1 MYWGSVKRKQR
12 KLTKTSLVSRLQ
24 VLEDCDPDEETNK
37 TNKIDEIIDQN
48 GNLVSSM
55 EGVLQTASSYFV
67 ELFTASSMGDT
78 APIYD
83 NVKEKITPA
92 MNTVLLAPFVADEV
106 KVALSTMSPL
116 KASAKSRPSDE
127 LVWRC
132 DSTGVYSPKSG
143 YRLLSESAIHH
154 QSLSLEAYSSLF
166 YSFFSSLW
174 ELQVPAKCKIFMW
187 RLMHNFIP
195 TFANLC
201 FRKLAVRNLCPL
213 CELHVDT
220 TAHMLFSCTFT
231 QQILSLVGLPSIITV
246 HNQDFTANFATWF
259 LQADKKNKQV
269 IVLTFW
275 TIWFARNNLIHEG
288 TVCSVTKVSTFVLA
302 YLRELDSIAALA
314 IPAKLSKDVKW
325 IPPVGDFVKLNFD
338 ASFDS
343 ALKASVSGII
353 ARDSYGLILAACYSH
368 HSGVADAFIAEAFAC
383 EKAVSLA
390 IDLGF
395 RSVQVEGDSLTI
407 IKKLQS
413 ASVDKSVISP
423 IINDIRVLMGSF
435 EEITFSFVNRAGNAA
450 AHELAR
456 LGTHQT
462 ESRFWIE
469 EAPASV
475 EQIVECERSR

>member
-1 MYWGSVKRKQR
+1 MEASLEALNIADGEEEPLVVPENTLDLGEDYSLCLVEQLGQNLMYWGSVKRKQR

-55 EGVLQTASSYFV
+55 EGVLQTASSYFA

-78 APIYD
+78 ASIYD
-83 NVKEKITPA
+83 NVK
-92 MNTVLLAPFVADEV
+92 
-106 KVALSTMSPL
+106 
-116 KASAKSRPSDE
+116 
-127 LVWRC
+127 
-132 DSTGVYSPKSG
+132 
-143 YRLLSESAIHH
+143 
-154 QSLSLEAYSSLF
+154 
-166 YSFFSSLW
+166 
-174 ELQVPAKCKIFMW
+174 
-187 RLMHNFIP
+187 
-195 TFANLC
+195 
-201 FRKLAVRNLCPL
+201 
-213 CELHVDT
+213 
-220 TAHMLFSCTFT
+220 
-231 QQILSLVGLPSIITV
+231 
-246 HNQDFTANFATWF
+246 
-259 LQADKKNKQV
+259 
-269 IVLTFW
+269 
-275 TIWFARNNLIHEG
+275 NNLIHEG

-302 YLRELDSIAALA
+302 YLRELDSLAALA

-325 IPPVGDFVKLNFD
+325 IPPVGDFFKLNFD

-343 ALKASVSGII
+343 ALKASVSRII

-395 RSVQVEGDSLTI
+395 RSEQIEGDSLTI

-423 IINDIRVLMGSF
+423 IINDIRVLMDSF

-456 LGTHQT
+456 VVCLDLF
-462 ESRFWIE
+462 RFSTQ
-469 EAPASV
+469 ASV
-475 EQIVECERSR
+475 HVFLHSAAHICFILLAAWSSVGFSV

>member
-1 MYWGSVKRKQR
+1 
-12 KLTKTSLVSRLQ
+12 
-24 VLEDCDPDEETNK
+24 
-37 TNKIDEIIDQN
+37 
-48 GNLVSSM
+48 
-55 EGVLQTASSYFV
+55 
-67 ELFTASSMGDT
+67 
-78 APIYD
+78 
-83 NVKEKITPA
+83 
-92 MNTVLLAPFVADEV
+92 
-106 KVALSTMSPL
+106 
-116 KASAKSRPSDE
+116 
-127 LVWRC
+127 
-132 DSTGVYSPKSG
+132 
-143 YRLLSESAIHH
+143 
-154 QSLSLEAYSSLF
+154 
-166 YSFFSSLW
+166 
-174 ELQVPAKCKIFMW
+174 
-187 RLMHNFIP
+187 
-195 TFANLC
+195 
-201 FRKLAVRNLCPL
+201 
-213 CELHVDT
+213 
-220 TAHMLFSCTFT
+220 MLFSCTFT
-231 QQILSLVGLPSIITV
+231 QQILSLVGLPSILTV

-275 TIWFARNNLIHEG
+275 AIWFARNNLIHEG

-302 YLRELDSIAALA
+302 YLRELDSLAALA

-325 IPPVGDFVKLNFD
+325 IPPVGDFFKLNFD

-343 ALKASVSGII
+343 ALKASVSRII

-395 RSVQVEGDSLTI
+395 RSEQIEGDSLTI

-423 IINDIRVLMGSF
+423 IINDIRVLMDSF